1 MARNSVAGC
10 FQDIEISFS
19 SDVDCIRMN
28 LRNLVG
34 DEKQMRVMYQKQPTS
49 GLANWKQFQLT
60 NYPVSLRLPTEVLDA
75 YRLTFFVD
83 DAEPISARIEK
94 VLGELKTLSNDSP
107 ADHLPENIKTVT
119 DTETVDT
126 LNKVEAGSPE
136 EPDVVAAKQVETTPN
151 LPGIQP
157 LAGTLGNINT
167 NVSEEPDVVA
177 DEQVEATPN
186 LPGIQH
192 LTNTPNNGS
201 PDVSEVSEITE
212 TEQTETLPDFSET
225 QPTDVPSEVNTDVS
239 EEPEAAV
246 DEEVDTTPDLSEI
259 QSPNQTSQAHSES
272 QQESDEQ
279 PDDSQ
284 FEAKPSTIRKVKAEM
299 PGVVSHSEFR
309 VSVPTLPPSVLVAQR
324 KAQMGATHGSTNSKF
339 SRKSKQKD
347 NGFFG
352 QIVRTLK
359 GGKNGKAYYQE
370 KGETIQNEFQ
380 DQLSKLER
388 DYNEGY
394 GLNLISWKPE
404 TLCEEET
411 AIFLLNLMVNEII
424 AWQKETGRANRETG
438 GVVET
443 LNEVDTI
450 LRQTLKQ
457 TRGISTPSPTL
468 FPNLLAEN
476 ARDLEKIRNECD
488 AYLRRFTSKLIEQE
502 KQHATKI
509 EILSFRKF
517 LTEFIRDFLFAE
529 ITKNAQGNALP
540 KRLNWFLELVDSEVM
555 EIDIG
560 KTKVLPTHHK
570 VKDARPSEC
579 ESGTIVEV
587 ITPGLQSKDGKRV
600 NQMAVVIEAE

>member
-1 MARNSVAGC
+1 MDRNSVAGC

-19 SDVDCIRMN
+19 IDVDCIRMN

-34 DEKQMRVMYQKQPTS
+34 EEKQMRVMYQKQPTS
-49 GLANWKQFQLT
+49 GLVNWQQFQLT
-60 NYPVSLRLPTEVLDA
+60 NFPVSLRLPTEVLEA

-83 DAEPISARIEK
+83 DAEPISARVEK
-94 VLGELKTLSNDSP
+94 VLAELKTLSYESP
-107 ADHLPENIKTVT
+107 ADDVSEDIKTAT

-126 LNKVEAGSPE
+126 LNIVDAPTPE
-136 EPDVVAAKQVETTPN
+136 ESEVAAETTPN

-157 LAGTLGNINT
+157 LTDTPSNINT
-167 NVSEEPDVVA
+167 NVSEEPEVVA
-177 DEQVEATPN
+177 GGQAEATPN
-186 LPGIQH
+186 LPGIQY
-192 LTNTPNNGS
+192 LTGAPSKVNS
-201 PDVSEVSEITE
+201 DVSETSEITE
-212 TEQTETLPDFSET
+212 AKQVETIPDLSET
-225 QPTDVPSEVNTDVS
+225 QPTDTPSDVNTHIS
-239 EEPEAAV
+239 QEPEVAV
-246 DEEVDTTPDLSEI
+246 DKQVETIPDLSEV
-259 QSPNQTSQAHSES
+259 QSPNQTLQARPEN
-272 QQESDEQ
+272 QQGFDEQ
-279 PDDSQ
+279 PDTSQ
-284 FEAKPSTIRKVKAEM
+284 PTATPSTIRKIRAELSS
-299 PGVVSHSEFR
+299 VSSPSEFR
-309 VSVPTLPPSVLVAQR
+309 VTVPTLPPSALAAQR
-324 KAQMGATHGSTNSKF
+324 KAQMNATHGSTSSKIGK
-339 SRKSKQKD
+339 KSKQKEA
-347 NGFFG
+347 GFFG
-352 QIVRTLK
+352 HLVRTLK
-359 GGKNGKAYYQE
+359 GGKSGKAYYQE

-394 GLNLISWKPE
+394 GLNLTSWKPK

-424 AWQKETGRANRETG
+424 AWQKETGRAKLETG
-438 GVVET
+438 GIVET
-443 LNEVDTI
+443 LAEVDTI

-457 TRGISTPSPTL
+457 TRGISTPAPTL

-502 KQHATKI
+502 KHHATKI

-529 ITKNAQGNALP
+529 VAKNSQGNALS

-555 EIDIG
+555 PIDVG
-560 KTKVLPTHHK
+560 KTKVSPTHHK

-579 ESGTIVEV
+579 ESGAIVEV

>member
-19 SDVDCIRMN
+19 NDVDCIRMN

-34 DEKQMRVMYQKQPTS
+34 DEKQMRVMYQKHPSS
-49 GLANWKQFQLT
+49 GLANWKQLLLT
-60 NYPVSLRLPTEVLDA
+60 NYPVSLRLPTEVLEA

-83 DAEPISARIEK
+83 DAEPISARVEK
-94 VLGELKTLSNDSP
+94 VLAELETPSIESP
-107 ADHLPENIKTVT
+107 ADNLSEDIETGT
-119 DTETVDT
+119 DTEAADT
-126 LNKVEAGSPE
+126 LNKVDTPTPEAPE
-136 EPDVVAAKQVETTPN
+136 VVAAKQVETTLN

-157 LAGTLGNINT
+157 LTGTPSDVNT
-167 NVSEEPDVVA
+167 DGSEEP
-177 DEQVEATPN
+177 
-186 LPGIQH
+186 
-192 LTNTPNNGS
+192 
-201 PDVSEVSEITE
+201 EITE
-212 TEQTETLPDFSET
+212 TEQVETIPDFPEIR
-225 QPTDVPSEVNTDVS
+225 PTDTPSDVNTDVP
-239 EEPEAAV
+239 EEPEVAV
-246 DEEVDTTPDLSEI
+246 GEQVDTTLDLSEI
-259 QSPNQTSQAHSES
+259 QSPNQTLRTGPES
-272 QQESDEQ
+272 QQESDEE
-279 PDDSQ
+279 PDSPQ
-284 FEAKPSTIRKVKAEM
+284 SAAQSSTIRKIRAEL
-299 PGVVSHSEFR
+299 PNVASHSEFR
-309 VSVPTLPPSVLVAQR
+309 ISIPTLPPSALTAQR
-324 KAQMGATHGSTNSKF
+324 RAQMGATHESTSSKF
-339 SRKSKQKD
+339 SRKSKKKG
-347 NGFFG
+347 NSFLG
-352 QIVRTLK
+352 QLVRTLK

-404 TLCEEET
+404 TLCEEEI

-438 GVVET
+438 GIVET
-443 LNEVDTI
+443 LNEVDTL

-457 TRGISTPSPTL
+457 TRGVSTPSPTL

-540 KRLNWFLELVDSEVM
+540 KRLNWFLELVDSEIM
-555 EIDIG
+555 PIDIG
-560 KTKVLPTHHK
+560 QTKVLPTHHK

-600 NQMAVVIEAE
+600 NQTAVVIEAE